1 MRIVTD
7 EKDRQA
13 YKEFLEKHE
22 RCNFQQSPEWA
33 KVKGNW
39 INEIVLAEDES
50 GKIIGAVSILIRK
63 IPIFGNIMYSS
74 RGPTC
79 DIHDISVMKQLT
91 DGIKELA
98 KKYKAIV
105 YKAEP
110 DILSSDEEYR
120 KIVTSL
126 GYKIK
131 DDAKN
136 FREEIQP
143 RYVFRLDIKG
153 KTEELLFVN
162 SNCERLK
169 DDVKIIHKA
178 IYIDNPFV
186 VDELSR
192 YRDSGNPMNDMLIG
206 LLTAKERDNVM
217 DGIVESVRAKEKL
230 NDIYRTLQN
239 VIEGEILFNQSNEEY
254 YLKNKKFSEPI
265 SFHNLSTGMKSFVI
279 LKMLLERGCLKE
291 KDVVILD
298 EPEIH
303 LHPQWQ
309 IAYAEL
315 LVLLQKQFDLSV
327 VVTTHSPY
335 FVDAINLFSCK
346 YATDSSVNY
355 YISSVDNNRVNM
367 KNVTDNIEEI
377 YKKMVSPI
385 EALDTLRYELNNG

>member
-33 KVKGNW
+33 KVKENW

-120 KIVTSL
+120 KIVTNL

-131 DDAKN
+131 DNAKN

-143 RYVFRLDIKG
+143 RYVFRLDIKN
-153 KTEELLFVN
+153 KTEDEIFAGFHSKTRYNVRLAIKKGVEVKEGTREDLKDFHKIMVETGERDGFIIRPLSYFEKMYDEMAPKHMKLLMAYHDGKPISGVIPIFYGN
-162 SNCERLK
+162 KTWYLYGASSNEHRNLMPNCLLQWEMIKMAIARK
-169 DDVKIIHKA
+169 DDV
-178 IYIDNPFV
+178 YDFRGVSGV
-186 VDELSR
+186 VDE
-192 YRDSGNPMNDMLIG
+192 N
-206 LLTAKERDNVM
+206 
-217 DGIVESVRAKEKL
+217 
-230 NDIYRTLQN
+230 
-239 VIEGEILFNQSNEEY
+239 
-254 YLKNKKFSEPI
+254 
-265 SFHNLSTGMKSFVI
+265 
-279 LKMLLERGCLKE
+279 
-291 KDVVILD
+291 
-298 EPEIH
+298 
-303 LHPQWQ
+303 HPQYGLYRFKKGFG
-309 IAYAEL
+309 ATFTE
-315 LVLLQKQFDLSV
+315 
-327 VVTTHSPY
+327 
-335 FVDAINLFSCK
+335 FVGEVYIPFKPFTYSLYKVSEKTFRNLRGLKTKF
-346 YATDSSVNY
+346 
-355 YISSVDNNRVNM
+355 
-367 KNVTDNIEEI
+367 
-377 YKKMVSPI
+377 KK
-385 EALDTLRYELNNG
+385 